1 MKITE
6 FKIGHYTDKENIT
19 GCSVLLCPENNRAA
33 CYISGAAP
41 GSRETALLSPDKK
54 MPGVQAI
61 LLTGGSAFG
70 LAAAQGVVQYLE
82 EKGIGYFTNYGSVP
96 MVPAAVV
103 FDLNIG
109 NPKIR
114 PVAENAYQAC
124 RSASAANMEMN
135 GSIGA
140 GTGVTVG
147 KWSGIENAMKGGLGT
162 AKISVG
168 DAWVNAVAVNNP
180 VGDIIDEQG
189 RIIAGAWS
197 RDTGFMAS
205 GGPEARWRKSGVTG
219 MIQNTVLCIV
229 MTNARL
235 DKMQTYILAKRA
247 HNGLARAIIPANT
260 NYDGDTIFTVSTG
273 EVDFNPDIVN
283 DISAEAVR
291 RAILDGVRSA
301 EGLGGVRSLNEQD
314 RP

>member
-1 MKITE
+1 LNITE
-6 FKIGHYTDKENIT
+6 FRIGHYTDNVNIT
-19 GCSVLLCPENNRAA
+19 GCTVLLCPDNNRAS

-41 GSRETALLSPDKK
+41 GSRETALLSPQKK

-82 EKGIGYFTNYGSVP
+82 EKRIGYHTPFGVVP
-96 MVPAAVV
+96 IVPAAVI

-109 NPKIR
+109 NPDIR
-114 PVAENAYQAC
+114 PVAENAYEAC
-124 RSASAANMEMN
+124 RSASAGNMEMR

-140 GTGVTVG
+140 GTGATVG
-147 KWSGIENAMKGGLGT
+147 KWSGIMNAMKGGLGI

-168 DAWVNAVAVNNP
+168 GAWVQAAAVTNP
-180 VGDIIDEQG
+180 VGDIIDEGG

-197 RDTGFMAS
+197 KDTGFLAA
-205 GGPEARWRKSGVTG
+205 GGPEARWRTSAAG

-229 MTNARL
+229 MTNVKL
-235 DKMQTYILAKRA
+235 DKMQTYLLAKRA
-247 HNGLARAIIPANT
+247 HNGLARTIIPANT
-260 NYDGDTIFTVSTG
+260 SYDGDAIFAISGG

-283 DISAEAVR
+283 DMSAEAVR
-291 RAILDGVRSA
+291 RAILDGVKSA
-301 EGLGGVRSLNEQD
+301 EGLGGVRSLNTRD
-314 RP
+314 RSQ